1 MGKGPQEPE
10 ACPIE
15 ALQRDPVGEEKCQH
29 LLPLSMAAL
38 KEPLFISETEFTL
51 CLLSGANPSL
61 AINFIK
67 FNQPTSRENQLHQSR
82 SARLASTQWSLGQKR
97 N

>member
-51 CLLSGANPSL
+51 CLLSGASHGQGNL
-61 AINFIK
+61 VGC
-67 FNQPTSRENQLHQSR
+67 
-82 SARLASTQWSLGQKR
+82 RLWGRKVGHD
-97 N
+97 